1 MAPFL
6 KFQTWPP
13 HSFKGKTLQKLHT
26 CNFSDDEISHNL
38 QMIVAVMHI
47 LAVVENME
55 QGQSPSI
62 YSNLESKIF

>member
-1 MAPFL
+1 
-6 KFQTWPP
+6 
-13 HSFKGKTLQKLHT
+13 
-26 CNFSDDEISHNL
+26 
-38 QMIVAVMHI
+38 MIVAVMHI